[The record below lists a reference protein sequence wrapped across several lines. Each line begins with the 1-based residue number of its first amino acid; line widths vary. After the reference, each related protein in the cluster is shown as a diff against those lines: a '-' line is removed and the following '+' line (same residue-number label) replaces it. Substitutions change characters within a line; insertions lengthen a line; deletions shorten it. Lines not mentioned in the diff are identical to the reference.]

1 MPFGLFGQSHRS
13 LILFFVCKVDIA
25 SYLII
30 ETPCGP
36 YQTLSAFLSL
46 GKTIPYCD
54 LEGMSL
60 YGSIPPQTTCVP
72 CLCGRAG
79 FDPDPSHIFLKDMLA
94 TILLVGGGATDGG
107 ARTGASVRWGLP
119 SVQEPSLLCRGRVCP
134 KLLEQKPIGSGR
146 T

>member
-1 MPFGLFGQSHRS
+1 M
-13 LILFFVCKVDIA
+13 ILFFVCKVDIA
-25 SYLII
+25 SHLIN

-46 GKTIPYCD
+46 GNTIPCCS

-60 YGSIPPQTTCVP
+60 YGSIPPQTVCGP

-79 FDPDPSHIFLKDMLA
+79 FDLDPSHIFLKDMLA
-94 TILLVGGGATDGG
+94 TIILVGGGATGRG

-134 KLLEQKPIGSGR
+134 KVLEQKPVGSGR